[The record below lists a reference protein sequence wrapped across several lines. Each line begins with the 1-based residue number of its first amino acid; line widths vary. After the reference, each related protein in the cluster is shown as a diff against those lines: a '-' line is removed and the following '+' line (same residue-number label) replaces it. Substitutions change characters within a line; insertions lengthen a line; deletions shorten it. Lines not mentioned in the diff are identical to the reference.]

1 MIHSG
6 ILATAQSPKG
16 NCGAVGEKPLKPAPD
31 MGLRGFWRSGCWPV
45 AWKAG
50 RNARKK
56 TPTDAVDLYGVLPG
70 HCVGLRQ
77 Q

>member
-31 MGLRGFWRSGCWPV
+31 MGLRGF
-45 AWKAG
+45 
-50 RNARKK
+50 
-56 TPTDAVDLYGVLPG
+56 
-70 HCVGLRQ
+70 
-77 Q
+77 